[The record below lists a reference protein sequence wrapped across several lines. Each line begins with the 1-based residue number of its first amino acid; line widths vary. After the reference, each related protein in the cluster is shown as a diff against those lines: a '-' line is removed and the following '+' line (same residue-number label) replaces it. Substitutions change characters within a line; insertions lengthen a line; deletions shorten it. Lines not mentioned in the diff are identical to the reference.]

1 MPSLM
6 HCRPRP
12 RLLAVVLTALMVTL
26 SPARA
31 VVGPVVVFDADTGEV
46 LIEDRAGEPWSPA
59 SLTKLM
65 TAYLVFEALEAG
77 ELQLDQAI
85 TVSEAAA
92 KLPPSKLGIPVGSS
106 ITVDQALRALL
117 VHSANDIAVVLA
129 EAVSGSVT
137 AFVDEMNAT
146 AARLSL
152 HGTRFANP
160 HGLPDPL
167 QVTTARD
174 MGLLAGVL
182 RTRFPQARDYY
193 SAPTVEVGGV
203 TLRSRN
209 GLMREMVEVDGMK
222 TGFICDSGFNLV
234 ASGTFGDRRL
244 ISVVLGG
251 KSAPSRNV
259 LSRVLLESAE
269 ALAREPGE
277 RPTLLDIT
285 STPAGASQPHSMNR
299 MVCQGIDRVEVAP
312 PGAPENWGVSFGR
325 YAYPLTAEAV
335 LVGRLLATGNPVPG
349 RPRGVIED
357 DLGYLA
363 LIWNMSMRDALGLC
377 ERLPGENVPCQV
389 MSPNA
394 FAQPAPQPAPRLP
407 TEDGVADT
415 TAEAVAPQ
423 DEGSQ

>member
-1 MPSLM
+1 MQSTMRCLL
-6 HCRPRP
+6 
-12 RLLAVVLTALMVTL
+12 RLRVLAAVVIAFMFTFSQAQ
-26 SPARA
+26 A

-46 LIEDRAGEPWSPA
+46 LIEDRAGESWYPA

-77 ELQLDQAI
+77 ELQLDQSI
-85 TVSEAAA
+85 PVSEAAA
-92 KLPPSKLGIPVGSS
+92 KLPPSKLGLPPGRS
-106 ITVDQALRALL
+106 ITVDLALRALL

-137 AFVDEMNAT
+137 DFVDHMNAT
-146 AARLSL
+146 AERLAM

-174 MGLLAGVL
+174 MGLLAGVMQ
-182 RTRFPQARDYY
+182 TRFPEARAYY

-209 GLMREMVEVDGMK
+209 GLMREMAEVDGMK

-234 ASGTFGDRRL
+234 ASATFGDRRL

-259 LSRVLLESAE
+259 LTRVLLDSAA
-269 ALAREPGE
+269 ALAEEPGE
-277 RPTLLDIT
+277 RRTLLDIT
-285 STPAGASQPHSMNR
+285 STAPGESQPHSMNR
-299 MVCQGIDRVEVAP
+299 MVCEGIDRVVMAP
-312 PGAPENWGVSFGR
+312 PAAPENWGVSFGR

-335 LVGRLLATGNPVPG
+335 LTGRLLAAGDPAPG
-349 RPRGVIED
+349 RPRGVVED

-363 LIWNMSMRDALGLC
+363 LVWNMSKRDSLAVC
-377 ERLPGENVPCQV
+377 ERLQGHGAPCQV

-394 FAQPAPQPAPRLP
+394 FAELAPGAGG
-407 TEDGVADT
+407 EGVA
-415 TAEAVAPQ
+415 AESAPPRS
-423 DEGSQ
+423 EGSQ